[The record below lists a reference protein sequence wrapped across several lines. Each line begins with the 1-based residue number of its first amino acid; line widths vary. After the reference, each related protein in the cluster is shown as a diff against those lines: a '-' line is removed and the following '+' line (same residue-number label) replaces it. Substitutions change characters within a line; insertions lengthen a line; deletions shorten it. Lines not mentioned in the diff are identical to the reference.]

1 MGEWGP
7 YRYLYFVPRNGVKR
21 LDGGKEKKKNSNL
34 MIKSYA

>member
-21 LDGGKEKKKNSNL
+21 LDSGKEKKKKF
-34 MIKSYA
+34 KSDD